1 MSSFTG
7 QMLNNM
13 APSVPGWAIEG
24 ATRAERQRIDQAM
37 GRLLAHGQPSGFNQW
52 QIIKTTETEFI
63 VRRFTWG
70 VWWSGMLDEMLT
82 KIKEAYECYTK
93 TL

>member
-1 MSSFTG
+1 MTSFTA
-7 QMLNNM
+7 QMPNNM
-13 APSVPGWAIEG
+13 DTNVPGWAIDG
-24 ATRAERQRIDQAM
+24 ATRAERQRIDWVM
-37 GRLLAHGQPSGFNQW
+37 GRLLAHSQPSGFNQW

-70 VWWSGMLDEMLT
+70 VWWSRTLDEVLA
-82 KIKEAYECYTK
+82 KIKEAYECYK